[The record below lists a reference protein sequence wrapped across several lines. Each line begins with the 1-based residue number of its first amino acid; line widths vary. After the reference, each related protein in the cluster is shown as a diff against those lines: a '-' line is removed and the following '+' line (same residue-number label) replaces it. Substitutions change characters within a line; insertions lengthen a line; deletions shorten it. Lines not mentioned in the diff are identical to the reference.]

1 MSARFLIDKQQ
12 NKFILQIV
20 TSIMAVGMAGQAANG
35 QTTNSPPTTSGGSTN
50 VTQLENVTV
59 VGKLDQARNQI
70 MPDLGATK
78 YEVDKTQIA
87 TVPMG
92 ENAPFNQVILRTP
105 GVAQDG
111 LGQFHLRG
119 EHANVQ
125 YRINDVLLP
134 EGITGFGQELDTRFV
149 DSMSLITGSLPAQ
162 YGFRT
167 AGIVDIRTK
176 SGAFDS
182 GGQVSMYGGSYD
194 WLQPS
199 AEFGGSKGKL
209 NYFVDGS
216 YTHNNVGV
224 ENPTASANPIH
235 DQTDQGKAF
244 TYLSYVLDDTSRISV
259 MGSASYDNFE
269 IPNTPGLQ
277 NDPGN
282 FSAPGGSPWSTGGGV
297 PATFNSAKLNENQN
311 EQNYYGVVA
320 YQKAVG
326 PFNAQVAAYGRYSGV
341 HFRPDEIGDLFFD
354 GVASDVSR
362 KIYSGGLQADAS
374 YELNEKHTVRGGMMF
389 LNESVSADSS
399 TAVFPM
405 QTNDPNSP
413 NFNPVPGA
421 GPETIIDNSVSH
433 AIFAGVYLQDEWKIL
448 PKVTLNYGARFDI
461 FYSSF
466 DKENQPS
473 PRVNLIYQPTDA
485 TTLHAGYSRY
495 FTPPA
500 PENVPSTGIAKF
512 DGTSNE
518 SPSGPNAQAS
528 PAKAE
533 RANYFDAGISQK
545 VAKGLQLG
553 LDGYY
558 KDAINQLDDGLFGA
572 SLIPSNFNY
581 HEGRIYGVE
590 ATGTYTVGGFSAYA
604 NIAVSKAQGKGVA
617 SGQFLFDQEGLNYI
631 RNHWVYLDHDQRVT
645 GSFGLSY
652 LLKENQNN
660 NTRFYVDALY
670 GSGLRTDATTSS
682 GGTIPNGAT
691 VPASYSVNLGMEH
704 SFRLSRK
711 QFLKARLDVVNV
723 SDNIYELRD
732 GSGIGVNAA
741 EFGMRRA
748 FFGSLTY
755 VF

>member
-1 MSARFLIDKQQ
+1 
-12 NKFILQIV
+12 
-20 TSIMAVGMAGQAANG
+20 MAVGMAGQAANG
-35 QTTNSPPTTSGGSTN
+35 QTTNAPAATADSSSSTN

-70 MPDLGATK
+70 VPDLGATK
-78 YEVDKTQIA
+78 YEIDKSEIA
-87 TVPMG
+87 NIPMG
-92 ENAPFNQVILRTP
+92 ENAPFNQVLLRTP

-134 EGITGFGQELDTRFV
+134 EGVTGFGQELDTRFV

-167 AGIVDIRTK
+167 AGIVDIHTK
-176 SGAFDS
+176 SGAFDP

-199 AEFGGSKGKL
+199 AEYGGSQGNL

-216 YTHNNVGV
+216 FTHNNIGV
-224 ENPTASANPIH
+224 ENPTSSTTPIH
-235 DQTDQGKAF
+235 DLTDQGKAF

-282 FSAPGGSPWSTGGGV
+282 FSAPGGTPWFSGGGI
-297 PATFNSAKLNENQN
+297 PTSFNSSKLNENQN

-320 YQKAVG
+320 YQKAAG
-326 PFNAQVAAYGRYSGV
+326 PFNAQVAAFGRYSGV
-341 HFRPDEIGDLFFD
+341 HFRPDQTGDLFFD

-362 KIYSGGLQADAS
+362 KIYSGGMQADAS
-374 YELNEKHTVRGGMMF
+374 YELNDSHTLRGGITF
-389 LNESVSADSS
+389 LDESVSADSS

-405 QTNDPNSP
+405 QSNDPNSP
-413 NFNPVPGA
+413 SFNPVPGA

-433 AIFAGVYLQDEWKIL
+433 AIFAGIYLQDEWKLI
-448 PKVTLNYGARFDI
+448 PKVTVNYGARFDI

-473 PRVNLIYQPTDA
+473 PRVNLIYQPTDD
-485 TTLHAGYSRY
+485 TTFHAGYSRY

-500 PENVPSTGIAKF
+500 PENVPSTSIAKF

-518 SPSGPNAQAS
+518 SPSGPNAQNSA
-528 PAKAE
+528 AKAE
-533 RANYFDAGISQK
+533 RANYFDVGVGQK
-545 VAKGLQLG
+545 VMKGLQLG

-558 KDAINQLDDGLFGA
+558 KDAVNQLDDGFFGA

-590 ATGTYTVGGFSAYA
+590 ATGTYTVGGFAAYA
-604 NIAVSKAQGKGVA
+604 NVAVSKAQGKGVE
-617 SGQFLFDQEGLNYI
+617 SGQFLFAQDDLNYI
-631 RNHWVYLDHDQRVT
+631 HSHWIYLDHDQRIT

-652 LLKENQNN
+652 SLVENQKNT
-660 NTRFYVDALY
+660 TRFSVDALY
-670 GSGLRTDATTSS
+670 GSGLRTDAP
-682 GGTIPNGAT
+682 GVPNGAT
-691 VPASYSVNLGMEH
+691 VGASYSVNLGVEH
-704 SFRLSRK
+704 SFRVGEK
-711 QFLKARLDVVNV
+711 QFLKARFDVVNV
-723 SDNIYELRD
+723 SDNVYELRD
-732 GSGIGVNAA
+732 GGGIGVNAA

-748 FFGSLTY
+748 FFGSFSY